1 MARIYTYPNDTALRD
16 EDAWIGTNYPD
27 LATVQFTAKKIAD
40 YLNFNGRISVAGHLV
55 YKYDYN
61 QESNAGT
68 ISLFSGGPV
77 IAFSAITELY
87 IHKNDLA
94 TQFTPNF
101 LAMLIGKEILIA
113 EAGDINN
120 FGHYRVN
127 SYSASLTNPDFYI
140 LNLTEL
146 NSNGNLSNESIYN
159 IIQFNLSGD
168 KTFVFTQAVTS
179 STWNITHT
187 LSKYPSVSVVN
198 NSNVQVY
205 GDVDY
210 TDINNLTINFT
221 APVSGKAY
229 LN

>member
-68 ISLFSGGPV
+68 ISLFAGGPV

-94 TQFTPNF
+94 AQFTPNF
-101 LAMLIGKEILIA
+101 LAVLVSKEILMA
-113 EAGDINN
+113 EVGDINN

-127 SYSASLTNPDFYI
+127 SYAASITNPDFYI

-146 NSNGNLSNESIYN
+146 NSNGSLSNESIYS

-168 KTFVFTQAVTS
+168 KTFVFTQGATS
-179 STWNITHT
+179 ATWNITHT
-187 LSKYPSVSVVN
+187 LSKYPSVSVVDSGGN
-198 NSNVQVY
+198 LIYPQVTYNS
-205 GDVDY
+205 
-210 TDINNLTINFT
+210 LTEITLSFK
-221 APVSGKAY
+221 AALSGKAY

>member
-68 ISLFSGGPV
+68 ISLFSGGPGV
-77 IAFSAITELY
+77 AFSAITELY
-87 IHKNDLA
+87 IHQNDLSEQL
-94 TQFTPNF
+94 TSNF
-101 LAMLIGKEILIA
+101 LGILVGKEILIA

-120 FGHYRVN
+120 FGHYSINTFSV
-127 SYSASLTNPDFYI
+127 SGTNPEFYI
-140 LNLTEL
+140 LGLTHL
-146 NSNGNLSNESIYN
+146 NSNGSLLNDSIYN
-159 IIQFNLSGD
+159 IIQFNLSAD
-168 KTFVFTQAVTS
+168 KHYIHMQSIANA
-179 STWNITHT
+179 TWTINHNMG
-187 LSKYPSVSVVN
+187 KKPSVTVVD
-198 NSNVQVY
+198 SGETTVY
-205 GDVDY
+205 GEVNY
-210 TDINNLTINFT
+210 TNLNSLTITFKS
-221 APVSGKAY
+221 AFSGKAY